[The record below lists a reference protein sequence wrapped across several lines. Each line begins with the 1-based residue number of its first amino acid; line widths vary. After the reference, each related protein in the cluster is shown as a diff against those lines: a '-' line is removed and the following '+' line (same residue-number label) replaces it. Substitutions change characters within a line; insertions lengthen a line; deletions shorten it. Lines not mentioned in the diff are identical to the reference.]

1 MTRPAK
7 QVKWQHYSN
16 NNEAIKRAKTFFPR
30 ELCKAQLII
39 ARVETV
45 SSPRLDTAPGG
56 GSHGNSSED
65 SMIRAVMARQLLK
78 EIDATLD
85 AMNDEDAEIL
95 RLRYFKGWSPVKCSM
110 ETYTSERT
118 IYRHE
123 KTALEHWAYIGHGGE
138 LLEDNAVLA

>member
-16 NNEAIKRAKTFFPR
+16 NNEAIKRAKKFFTR
-30 ELCKAQLII
+30 DLSKAQLII

-95 RLRYFKGWSPVKCSM
+95 RLRIGTKK
-110 ETYTSERT
+110 
-118 IYRHE
+118 RH
-123 KTALEHWAYIGHGGE
+123 LSIGLIFGTVE
-138 LLEDNAVLA
+138 NCLKITQF

>member
-1 MTRPAK
+1 M
-7 QVKWQHYSN
+7 S
-16 NNEAIKRAKTFFPR
+16 
-30 ELCKAQLII
+30 KAQLII
-39 ARVETV
+39 ARVETI

-56 GSHGNSSED
+56 GSHGNSS
-65 SMIRAVMARQLLK
+65 LK

-123 KTALEHWAYIGHGGE
+123 KTALEHWAYIWHGGE
-138 LLEDNAVLA
+138 LPEDNAVLA